1 MGRKMVAYSIDAVVA
16 GAGVVGLAVAR
27 RLMLAGLEVLVVEKS
42 GSIGAG
48 TSSRNSEVIH
58 AGLYYPTGS
67 LKAKTCIAGSAL
79 LYRYC
84 AERGVTTRKC
94 GKLLVATS
102 FAQIPRL
109 DALWRQA
116 RANGVHEISWLTP
129 SDVRSIEPEVE
140 CVRGFLSPST
150 GILDSHAYM
159 LALQHDI
166 ESGGG
171 ALAFETP
178 VTGAQVTGAGLR
190 VFTGGREP
198 AEINARIFVNSTGH
212 YAPRLAATIEG
223 LSREHAPR
231 QWFAKGNYF
240 SLSGKQPFSHLVY
253 PLPEAAG
260 VGVHA
265 TLDLDGRC
273 RFGPD
278 VEWVENETDLAVSA
292 DRADSFY
299 AAIRNYW
306 PALPDNA
313 LRPDY
318 AGIRPKLHGPEAP
331 IADFRIDGSEAHHV
345 KGLVNLFGIESPGL
359 TASLAI
365 ADLVAE
371 RLALL

>member
-102 FAQIPRL
+102 FAQIARL

-159 LALQHDI
+159 LALQQDI

-212 YAPRLAATIEG
+212 YAPRFAATIEG

-231 QWFAKGNYF
+231 RWFAKGNYF

-306 PALPDNA
+306 PGLPDNA

-331 IADFRIDGSEAHHV
+331 IADFRIDGPEAHHV